1 MSEVK
6 KPLWYEN
13 KAKYNADYVKN
24 NVVQIMVK
32 VNRNT
37 EADLVEFLDTI
48 ENKQGYIKSLIR
60 ADMEAH
66 KDK

>member
-1 MSEVK
+1 MAEEK

-13 KAKYNADYVKN
+13 KIKYQREYAKK
-24 NVVQIMVK
+24 QIKQIKFELNIVHDK
-32 VNRNT
+32 
-37 EADLVEFLDTI
+37 DILDFLDTK

-66 KDK
+66 K

>member
-1 MSEVK
+1 MAEEK

-13 KAKYNADYVKN
+13 KAKYNAEYVKN
-24 NVVQIMVK
+24 NVIQIMVK

-66 KDK
+66 KNK